1 MMKKGELKGIMM
13 KKGELKV
20 IMMCTLC
27 QVLKNKVNAS
37 LLGYTLFHS

>member
-1 MMKKGELKGIMM
+1 
-13 KKGELKV
+13 V